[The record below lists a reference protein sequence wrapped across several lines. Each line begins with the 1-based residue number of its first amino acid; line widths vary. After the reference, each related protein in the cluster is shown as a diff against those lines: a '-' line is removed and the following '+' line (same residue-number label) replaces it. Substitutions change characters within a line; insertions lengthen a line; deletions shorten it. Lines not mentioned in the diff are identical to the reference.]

1 MFDLNTRVRLI
12 NVSDFLIENTD
23 QFVGFICGI
32 ISQDHDLQQMY
43 FDSFLKIAHLEGK
56 DITKTIKRI
65 EKISAAF
72 GVNFFVSVS
81 LDEKDVPDEL
91 KELIEVSL

>member
-1 MFDLNTRVRLI
+1 MLVIIDKQRLDKI
-12 NVSDFLIENTD
+12 KPGISPKASIEST
-23 QFVGFICGI
+23 VI
-32 ISQDHDLQQMY
+32 L
-43 FDSFLKIAHLEGK
+43 GK

-72 GVNFFVSVS
+72 GVNFFISAS